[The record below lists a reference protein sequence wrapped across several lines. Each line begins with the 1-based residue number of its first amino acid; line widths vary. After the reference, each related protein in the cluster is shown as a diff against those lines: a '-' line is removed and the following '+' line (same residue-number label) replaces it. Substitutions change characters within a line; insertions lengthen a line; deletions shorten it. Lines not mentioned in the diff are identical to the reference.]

1 MRGNTVFPASQQIDA
16 ERREEKAKAKRTMMA
31 IERSRANA
39 AARRRLAELY
49 DIRYKEFCEIT
60 GFRYSPDNLLKR
72 ILEGSETVLQQ
83 MDLYFSTRIDRT
95 EDIPLDLPDLPRNS

>member
-1 MRGNTVFPASQQIDA
+1 MRKKFCFMPSQKIDA
-16 ERREEKAKAKRTMMA
+16 ERREEKAKAIRTLKA
-31 IERSRANA
+31 IERSRANT

-72 ILEGSETVLQQ
+72 ILKGSETVLRQ
-83 MDLYFSTRIDRT
+83 MDLYFTTRIDRT
-95 EDIPLDLPDLPRNS
+95 EQIPLDLPDLPGGR

>member
-1 MRGNTVFPASQQIDA
+1 MRQKEVFLSSAVDA
-16 ERREEKAKAKRTMMA
+16 EIRAKKMREKRALMA

-60 GFRYSPDNLLKR
+60 GFKYSADNLLKK
-72 ILEGSETVLQQ
+72 ILEGSETVLQD
-83 MDLYFSTRIDRT
+83 MDIYFSTRIDRT
-95 EDIPLDLPDLPRNS
+95 EEIPLDLPDLPRNS